1 MTTLCSLAA
10 YCIKTAYCTLERGP
24 FGVQKRKNRNRKGRA
39 VQEKEQEEDNELE
52 MGSRRAVVKN
62 LSISGGMSGVV
73 DRGMY
78 RVDLG

>member
-1 MTTLCSLAA
+1 M
-10 YCIKTAYCTLERGP
+10 
-24 FGVQKRKNRNRKGRA
+24 QKRKNRNRKGRA
-39 VQEKEQEEDNELE
+39 VQGKEQEEDNELE

>member
-1 MTTLCSLAA
+1 M
-10 YCIKTAYCTLERGP
+10 
-24 FGVQKRKNRNRKGRA
+24 QKRKNRNRKGRA

-52 MGSRRAVVKN
+52 MGSRRPVVKY
-62 LSISGGMSGVV
+62 LSISGGMPGIV